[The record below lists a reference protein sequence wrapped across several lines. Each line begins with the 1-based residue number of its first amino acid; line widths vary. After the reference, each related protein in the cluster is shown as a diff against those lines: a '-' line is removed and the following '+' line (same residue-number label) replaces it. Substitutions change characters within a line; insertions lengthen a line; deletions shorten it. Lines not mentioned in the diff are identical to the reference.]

1 MKKISCLIL
10 VLFLGINFNS
20 LAQNNIKNAQIE
32 YTANTRGFYQK
43 IWINNQKIAI
53 SSDRNDTVMPA
64 STKIALKDWKFLT
77 SEFKKIKLS
86 GISKLKPP
94 TSKRQYDGAAI
105 ADLKIVLNGKTYQT
119 ESFDNGYP
127 NIKIKKFVDKI
138 TSLAKK

>member
-1 MKKISCLIL
+1 MKKLLFLIL
-10 VLFLGINFNS
+10 VFFLGNS
-20 LAQNNIKNAQIE
+20 TILLAQNNIKNAQIE

-43 IWINNQKIAI
+43 IWITNQTLAI

-64 STKIALKDWKFLT
+64 ATKIELKDWKFLT
-77 SEFKKIKLS
+77 TEFKKIKLA
-86 GISKLKPP
+86 GLSKLKPP

-105 ADLKIVLNGKTYQT
+105 ADLKIFYNGKTYQT
-119 ESFDNGYP
+119 ESFDNGFP

>member
-1 MKKISCLIL
+1 MKKLLFLIL
-10 VLFLGINFNS
+10 AFFLGNSINL

-43 IWINNQKIAI
+43 IWITNQTIAI
-53 SSDRNDTVMPA
+53 SSDRNDTVMPTA
-64 STKIALKDWKFLT
+64 TKIALKDWKFLT
-77 SEFKKIKLS
+77 VEFKKLKLA
-86 GISKLKPP
+86 GLSKLKPP
-94 TSKRQYDGAAI
+94 TAKRQYDGAAI
-105 ADLKIVLNGKTYQT
+105 ADLKIIQNGKTYQT